1 LDRLNVGPD
10 ESVMVGDN
18 WSTDVEGALRV
29 GMRALHLDQN
39 VASGTVT
46 GPADRVLSVH
56 PDLAAITGGRRA
68 LGLRHG
74 IQEAGR

>member
-1 LDRLNVGPD
+1 
-10 ESVMVGDN
+10 
-18 WSTDVEGALRV
+18 
-29 GMRALHLDQN
+29 MRALHLDQN

-56 PDLAAITGGRRA
+56 PDLAAIIGGLRA